1 MRFSFGFKA
10 VVASGVVSVVSFGAE
25 PKDDRKF
32 VEEAA
37 GGGMAEVKLS
47 QLALEK
53 STNPAVKELAQNMVT
68 EHSKANDELKA
79 LATTK
84 SVPVTAE
91 LPKAAQKKYD
101 DLSKLAEAKF
111 DKEYVAALVDDHKK
125 TVKLFEKEAKS
136 GDDSELKAWADKTLP
151 TLKHHLAMVETLEKD
166 VKARK

>member
-10 VVASGVVSVVSFGAE
+10 VMASAVVSVMAFGAE

-32 VEEAA
+32 VDEA
-37 GGGMAEVKLS
+37 GCGGMAEVKLS
-47 QLALEK
+47 KLALEK
-53 STNPAVKELAQNMVT
+53 STDPAVKELAQSMVT
-68 EHSKANDELKA
+68 DHSKANDELKA

-84 SVPVTAE
+84 SVPVPVE

-101 DLSKLAEAKF
+101 DLSKLQAAQF
-111 DKEYVAALVDDHKK
+111 DKEYMATLLDDHKK

-166 VKARK
+166 VKSRK